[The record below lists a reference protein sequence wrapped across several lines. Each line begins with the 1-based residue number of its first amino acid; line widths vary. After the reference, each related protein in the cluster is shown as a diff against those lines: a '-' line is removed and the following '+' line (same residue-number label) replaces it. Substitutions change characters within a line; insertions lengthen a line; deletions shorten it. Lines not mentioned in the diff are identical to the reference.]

1 MTEKELKKLTR
12 EIAEDEKE
20 IAVLRRDIAKLAAEL
35 GIPEDSDLEFLRV
48 EMENRHAKLANIESS
63 IERVS
68 NKIDAAIE
76 KIGRNYEF
84 NAEGLLS

>member
-48 EMENRHAKLANIESS
+48 EMEKRHAKLAKIESS
-63 IERVS
+63 IESVS

-76 KIGRNYEF
+76 KIGMNYEF
-84 NAEGLLS
+84 NAEGLF